1 MSQITPWL
9 QKLELDSGNEVSQGF
24 FGRILGLTERFHWPP
39 QLGDRLHWATGGF
52 VLPRALGPPCI
63 PFSFYEGQSLHVE
76 AMI

>member
-39 QLGDRLHWATGGF
+39 QLGDR
-52 VLPRALGPPCI
+52 
-63 PFSFYEGQSLHVE
+63 
-76 AMI
+76 